1 MQGRKPHE
9 CVAVMKEKDWQ
20 TKLKIM
26 DELDQGEMQE
36 RDQLEVWQAH
46 VRMHGAK
53 KTETSGIGQYLS
65 RGNQREEDTEMVT
78 GGSGSSKAPAQ
89 SQQKEKKTRKRGNR
103 GSGSVSGRKR
113 GNRGTQCKDWQWIDT
128 TRSVRAQCKDVIDIT
143 EETKLIKEHAHKE
156 QMAQAEVIDDEEQEK
171 EEAEDERWFEEAEKA
186 EQLRWDTDISFDQT
200 AEKKEKRKHTEQGRR
215 ENKARREMEAE
226 FRYIDEPPL
235 VADNALGKD
244 KSSDPSPFSH
254 MTITEFITGR
264 IDVDFPNVYFIAH
277 SNAFNRQQIIATFKG
292 IRGARTRRDSQKLAI
307 QTAREAAQAANEA
320 VTLTWEALYGFDAI
334 RCKNSE
340 EMSNYEKQRMWQR
353 MMTHLTP
360 YSAEERQEVWQERQD
375 VWQEMCTNWQIEQII
390 YAYIADAYHRTEERA
405 RRRAIDVEMEVND
418 YCEDMYRRIAAKQRA
433 IQAARAASRCCQ
445 GQLRKTIEII
455 KHIEFLQDNSRRLAY
470 MNKQH
475 FKMLRTSHRA
485 IVQMITKTRGFYDRD
500 GREHD
505 TEEHYLQ
512 EYGRLTADSNI
523 TEEEEEQDEQTR
535 YDNQF
540 ETTLINWE
548 NIFITIE
555 RATKDPFMATP
566 AHPNTGLGY
575 THQRTPIS
583 HIWITGEGETT
594 GKIQFVMGTRS
605 TDRDPLLRDGKAHPP
620 PPPLVM
626 PLRIQEP
633 YLRRHQLNVEA
644 EAHEIDSRRRRQPT
658 RFVDRIVL
666 PSEGEND
673 EGMEGMRQ
681 MMRRERERERDAQI
695 TLIYEFQRQ
704 IYLRHIYPSEDESQP
719 SPNNKYSRGE
729 YSRFAND
736 DADFEDRGHLG
747 HESDWKIDG
756 FIIETDEGIQQW
768 EDQQEIATSNPEDL
782 TSIHVDD
789 YLCRHCGKW
798 QETTRMRWHE
808 PSCLHNPLIQESIRS
823 RKRAF
828 RNDEWMIASGVNLM
842 RPRDVT
848 RWDRWIYTHH
858 LGKQQPVAKINHHT
872 GKSIV
877 LPCTPHTERHGYDTL
892 QEWFMT
898 DEGIDSQGG
907 RRIGGWKCVYDEL
920 KAYHNAKRDTTTNI
934 VDMGP
939 PLEEWDR
946 DRELA
951 EKRNIPGW
959 SQTHEQFNR
968 IDHRQHAPNNP
979 RRQTTVPTTSRLLRE
994 PAGSENDRL
1003 KVIARIF
1010 EHKSHQ
1016 AFEQQR
1022 RFWRSQYSSTKFNR
1036 YSTSEALERYNCEDI
1051 GRLSRRM
1058 PPFIIAEIWSY
1069 LEMNA
1074 ITDYNSEQSEIAI
1087 LAARHP
1093 IFEVS
1098 FVRYDMLPTYGRRHV
1113 IEMSLMKTHKKEN
1126 LQDAMD
1132 EKAWDERSSVLQ
1144 EARYAMGGYVY
1155 PRHSQIPHI
1164 IVEGETEII
1173 EEELFMSGF
1182 KIRWDLHEVHVW
1194 AIPFERDLITA
1205 ARTWT
1210 NEDIQINMSRDIEE
1224 VMRS

>member
-1 MQGRKPHE
+1 
-9 CVAVMKEKDWQ
+9 
-20 TKLKIM
+20 
-26 DELDQGEMQE
+26 
-36 RDQLEVWQAH
+36 
-46 VRMHGAK
+46 
-53 KTETSGIGQYLS
+53 
-65 RGNQREEDTEMVT
+65 
-78 GGSGSSKAPAQ
+78 
-89 SQQKEKKTRKRGNR
+89 
-103 GSGSVSGRKR
+103 
-113 GNRGTQCKDWQWIDT
+113 
-128 TRSVRAQCKDVIDIT
+128 
-143 EETKLIKEHAHKE
+143 
-156 QMAQAEVIDDEEQEK
+156 
-171 EEAEDERWFEEAEKA
+171 
-186 EQLRWDTDISFDQT
+186 
-200 AEKKEKRKHTEQGRR
+200 
-215 ENKARREMEAE
+215 
-226 FRYIDEPPL
+226 
-235 VADNALGKD
+235 
-244 KSSDPSPFSH
+244 
-254 MTITEFITGR
+254 
-264 IDVDFPNVYFIAH
+264 
-277 SNAFNRQQIIATFKG
+277 
-292 IRGARTRRDSQKLAI
+292 
-307 QTAREAAQAANEA
+307 
-320 VTLTWEALYGFDAI
+320 
-334 RCKNSE
+334 
-340 EMSNYEKQRMWQR
+340 
-353 MMTHLTP
+353 
-360 YSAEERQEVWQERQD
+360 
-375 VWQEMCTNWQIEQII
+375 
-390 YAYIADAYHRTEERA
+390 
-405 RRRAIDVEMEVND
+405 
-418 YCEDMYRRIAAKQRA
+418 
-433 IQAARAASRCCQ
+433 
-445 GQLRKTIEII
+445 
-455 KHIEFLQDNSRRLAY
+455 
-470 MNKQH
+470 
-475 FKMLRTSHRA
+475 
-485 IVQMITKTRGFYDRD
+485 
-500 GREHD
+500 
-505 TEEHYLQ
+505 
-512 EYGRLTADSNI
+512 
-523 TEEEEEQDEQTR
+523 
-535 YDNQF
+535 
-540 ETTLINWE
+540 
-548 NIFITIE
+548 
-555 RATKDPFMATP
+555 
-566 AHPNTGLGY
+566 
-575 THQRTPIS
+575 
-583 HIWITGEGETT
+583 
-594 GKIQFVMGTRS
+594 
-605 TDRDPLLRDGKAHPP
+605 
-620 PPPLVM
+620 
-626 PLRIQEP
+626 
-633 YLRRHQLNVEA
+633 
-644 EAHEIDSRRRRQPT
+644 
-658 RFVDRIVL
+658 L
-666 PSEGEND
+666 PSEGGND

-768 EDQQEIATSNPEDL
+768 EDQQEIATSNPEDFTRL
-782 TSIHVDD
+782 YGYVDD

-848 RWDRWIYTHH
+848 RWDRWIFTHH

-898 DEGIDSQGG
+898 DEGINSQGG
-907 RRIGGWKCVYDEL
+907 RRIGGWKWVYDEL

-1126 LQDAMD
+1126 LQEAMD
-1132 EKAWDERSSVLQ
+1132 E
-1144 EARYAMGGYVY
+1144 RYAMGGSIY